1 LAKASVY
8 DCSAKVADMNERV
21 SGNTIT
27 MPARFYP
34 MRRLILTITV
44 FFAYV
49 SAAWAAAP
57 GTLTSVQAI
66 RALTNAEAS
75 NGLPVAFEATVT
87 YYRGYEH
94 NLFVQDGD
102 AAIYVTYPNDL
113 KLVPGDRVLVQG
125 KTRSSFNP
133 IVRASSVT
141 LVRHGVVPKPEPANF
156 DQMIRAE
163 TDCKL
168 VTVRGVIRTAD
179 RTLSA
184 EAPVHFMRLQLLME
198 GGYFNANVDSDEVD
212 VLESL
217 LDAEVELTGVASEE
231 FDSKMNE
238 TGILMHVQSLSDV
251 RIIKRA
257 SSSPWTLPAT
267 PMDRVITAFHR
278 SDSSS
283 RIRVH
288 GTITYYLPGSA
299 VVLQDGAKSIWIATL
314 TRKPLRVGDAADATG
329 FPDNH
334 DGFLNLMH
342 GEVRDTLTPAPVT
355 PLAAT
360 WETMSPRGYDSP
372 GHHDDLVSIEGQV
385 ETEVREASQDELVLA
400 ADGKL
405 FSAIYRH
412 PDGPVPAT
420 RVIPLGSHVRVTGIC
435 VLEYSNAFTAHVPF
449 NILLRSY
456 DDIVIVARPSLINTR
471 NLLIAVGLLLLIVF
485 VVIARGWALEH
496 KVRRQT
502 AAMSAQREAE
512 AELERH
518 RSSILEDINGS
529 RPLAEILE
537 KIAEMVSSMLEGAPC
552 WCEVTDGARLGDCP
566 TEQHDLRI
574 VREEIPAR
582 SGPALGALY
591 AGLDPRTPPRDR
603 ETLALQN
610 GVRLA
615 TLAIE
620 TRRLYSDLRRR
631 SEFDLLTDIHNRFAM
646 EKFIESQIEEA
657 RHCGRILGLIYIDL
671 DKFKPINDTYGHHVG
686 DLFLQAVVARMSRQL
701 LGSDMLARLGG
712 DEFAALVSL
721 HHGRADLDTIV
732 ARLEHCF
739 DDPYVVGGY
748 LLHGEASI
756 GVALYPEDGATTDS
770 LLSAADASMYE
781 AKHRKRQAEEKPV

>member
-1 LAKASVY
+1 MK
-8 DCSAKVADMNERV
+8 
-21 SGNTIT
+21 
-27 MPARFYP
+27 
-34 MRRLILTITV
+34 RLILTITV
-44 FFAYV
+44 FFAYA

-57 GTLTSVQAI
+57 ATLTTVQAI

-75 NGLPVAFEATVT
+75 KGLPVAFEATVT

-94 NLFVQDGD
+94 TLFVQDGD
-102 AAIYVTYPNDL
+102 AAIYIGYPNDL
-113 KLVPGDRVLVQG
+113 KLVPGDRVLVRG
-125 KTRSSFNP
+125 KTQKSFSP
-133 IVRASSVT
+133 IVIAGSVT
-141 LVRHGVVPKPEPANF
+141 MLGRVALPKVEPASF

-168 VTVRGVIRTAD
+168 VTVRGVVHTAD
-179 RTLSA
+179 RELSGA
-184 EAPVHFMRLQLLME
+184 APVHFLRLQLLMD
-198 GGYFNANVDSDEVD
+198 GGYFSANVDSDD
-212 VLESL
+212 AGALEGL
-217 LDAEVELTGVASEE
+217 LDAEVELTGIASEE
-231 FDSKMNE
+231 FDSKMHQ
-238 TGILMHVQSLSDV
+238 TGILIHVQSLSDV
-251 RIIKRA
+251 RIIKHA
-257 SSSPWTLPAT
+257 DSSPWSLPDT
-267 PMDRVITAFHR
+267 PMDRVITVFHR
-278 SDSSS
+278 SDSTS
-283 RIRVH
+283 RVRVH

-299 VVLQDGAKSIWIATL
+299 VVLQNGAKSIWIATL
-314 TRKPLRVGDAADATG
+314 TNNPLRVGDAADATG

-334 DGFLNLMH
+334 DGFLNLEH
-342 GEVRDTLTPAPVT
+342 GEVRDTLIPAPVT

-360 WETMSPRGYDSP
+360 WETMSPLGYNSP
-372 GHHDDLVSIEGQV
+372 GHHNDLVSIEGRV

-412 PDGPVPAT
+412 PNGPVAAT
-420 RVIPLGSHVRVTGIC
+420 RVIPLGSNVRVTGIC
-435 VLEYSNAFTAHVPF
+435 VLENSNAFTAHVPF

-456 DDIVIVARPSLINTR
+456 DDIVVVARPSLINTR
-471 NLLIAVGLLLLIVF
+471 NLLLVLGLLLVVVF

-502 AAMSAQREAE
+502 AVMSALREAE
-512 AELERH
+512 AELERR

-537 KIAEMVSSMLEGAPC
+537 EIAAMVSSTLEGAPC
-552 WCEVTDGARLGDCP
+552 WCEVADGAKLGRYP
-566 TEQHDLRI
+566 KEQQGLRI

-591 AGLDPRTPPRDR
+591 AGFDPWTPPAIR
-603 ETLALQN
+603 EAEVLQN

-620 TRRLYSDLRRR
+620 TRRLYTDLRRR

-646 EKFIESQIEEA
+646 EKFIESQIDEA
-657 RHCGRILGLIYIDL
+657 RQSGRILGLIYIDL

-686 DLFLQAVVARMSRQL
+686 DLYLQAVAKRMSRQL
-701 LGSDMLARLGG
+701 LGGDMLARLGG

-721 HHGRADLDTIV
+721 RHGRADLDKIV

-739 DDPYVVGGY
+739 DDPFVVGGY
-748 LLHGEASI
+748 LLNGEASI
-756 GVALYPEDGATTDS
+756 GFALYPEDGVTKDS
-770 LLSAADASMYE
+770 LLSAADAAMYE
-781 AKHRKRQAEEKPV
+781 TKHSKRQAEENPA